1 MTRALPALLLLTLS
15 APAVAAGVD
24 VASLYEIVTDGT
36 SGQLKAAEA
45 GTLVIQFKL
54 KNGAHVSDEAPLKIE
69 LSSPGLA
76 LSRDKLTLADSA
88 NPKKP
93 GEKSFPEPRFVVP
106 FTPKAPGSTSVEAK
120 MTFFICTEKL
130 CARQQKSLSIPVEVM

>member
-1 MTRALPALLLLTLS
+1 MSRALPALLLLTLS
-15 APAVAAGVD
+15 APAGAAGAD
-24 VASLYEIVTDGT
+24 AASLYELITDGT
-36 SGQLKAAEA
+36 SARLKAGDP

-54 KNGAHVSDEAPLKIE
+54 KSGAHVSDEAPLKIE

-76 LSRDKLTLADSA
+76 LSRERLTLADSA

-93 GEKSFPEPRFVVP
+93 GETSFPEPRFVVP